1 MELKIFFK
9 TLMLH
14 VDKKSCMFMGKVIL
28 RTVIYVKKSL
38 VFITCFIVSCLLT
51 IYGMPLNKLMLKAV
65 DYSYQCCGRYLAENY
80 EYGTDPVSFMAIV
93 VTNIGLAI
101 VLMFLVR
108 VVRRGVC
115 GFL

>member
-1 MELKIFFK
+1 MGLNVFFK
-9 TLMLH
+9 TLMLR
-14 VDKKSCMFMGKVIL
+14 VGKQSCMFMGKVIL

-38 VFITCFIVSCLLT
+38 IFITCFIVSCLLT

-65 DYSYQCCGRYLAENY
+65 DYSYQCCGRYLTENY
-80 EYGTDPVSFMAIV
+80 EYGADPFSFMAIV

-101 VLMFLVR
+101 ILMFLLK

-115 GFL
+115 CF